1 MAFKSLFLKGYSGV
15 DEDDYSIA
23 VYTKQSVYDSLQNVI
38 NQVCICFF
46 IYLFVLNFFLLCL
59 YYHYL
64 FYSQFCW
71 SYTDT

>member
-38 NQVCICFF
+38 NQVCICFLF
-46 IYLFVLNFFLLCL
+46 IFLSSTFSSSVFITLLILQPILLVL
-59 YYHYL
+59 Y
-64 FYSQFCW
+64 
-71 SYTDT
+71 